1 MRETHTIGFDKKIHY
16 AWMEAAAS
24 WASQGLPQEEI
35 RNNLESLLRGRL
47 SDTGARSSL
56 GKVRTILMRIWVPQN
71 DDIRDMRKDASTLYL
86 RANENERL
94 LLHWG
99 LSGAAYPFFF
109 QAAEHTGRL
118 LSLTGEIHSRQLV
131 RRMKERY
138 GERSTLDYAAPRV
151 LRSFV
156 EWGVL
161 QKSDKPLALKARE
174 PIKIEKNPRLI
185 SWFMEAVI
193 RAAGK
198 EMIPFSTIMAS
209 PAVFPFSIEA
219 RMSDVETN
227 PRLSLYRQNVDED
240 MVILRR

>member
-1 MRETHTIGFDKKIHY
+1 
-16 AWMEAAAS
+16 MEATAY

-35 RNNLESLLRGRL
+35 RNNIESLLRGRL

-56 GKVRTILMRIWVPQN
+56 SKVRSILMRIWVFQN
-71 DDIRDMRKDASTLYL
+71 DDIREMRKEAFTLYL

-118 LSLTGEIHSRQLV
+118 LSLTGEIHSRLLV

-161 QKSDKPLALKARE
+161 ENSEKHTALQARD
-174 PIKIEKNPRLI
+174 PVKIEKDPRLI

-193 RAAGK
+193 RATGK
-198 EMIPFSTIMAS
+198 EMIPLSSITGS

-219 RMSDVETN
+219 RISDVEAN
-227 PRLSLYRQNVDED
+227 PRLSIYRQNVDED
-240 MVILRR
+240 MVILRH